1 MGKEKY
7 EAIQREAS
15 SRPRYSKCWTD
26 ALQQVRSGCKVLT
39 DETQHRMALAF
50 TNCFLKKTG
59 RVIYPCSIDV
69 DVSTCTGSMT
79 AEAYNTYTEFF
90 THTQNI
96 CFFLQ
101 AQIWQE
107 ETDST
112 ISRLADNSA
121 HVAQQI
127 EDSSVLQSD
136 IMRKQN
142 ESIKNQELLL
152 QHGNNL
158 RQTLKESSVDVHKML
173 QEFKDSTTEQR
184 AMIFEVFDRYF
195 HLSPSAS

>member
-1 MGKEKY
+1 
-7 EAIQREAS
+7 
-15 SRPRYSKCWTD
+15 
-26 ALQQVRSGCKVLT
+26 
-39 DETQHRMALAF
+39 
-50 TNCFLKKTG
+50 
-59 RVIYPCSIDV
+59 
-69 DVSTCTGSMT
+69 MT

-195 HLSPSAS
+195 HLSPSVS